1 MVPLL
6 PVQGQQCSASTV
18 STTDPRQ
25 QQPWQSPTCMPTE
38 VQQRATADT
47 AAAAAAGASGSQDV
61 SSTTTSM
68 RRVAS
73 APAFKHAS
81 CYNEVSPTAAVAAAA
96 AAAQQPLSSTTMTTT
111 TTRERRSSAQL
122 RAPQPCSSCSGGRC
136 SCLEVY
142 VVSRSFS
149 EFAGPVMKR
158 LHPDTRQHLVDMGI
172 CHYMTVFKTADG
184 QLVQFDFGPLGGDV
198 QKAHGPL
205 ATFLRRARA
214 AAQKQQLDAVTAATA
229 AAAAAAATAAT
240 PASSMA
246 VQQPAGSSSSS
257 SRGMV
262 HSPSAPSLPMASL
275 DLAAYGGGELYAEEA
290 AFREHASSSN
300 RPKRWVPVTT
310 ERRWGG

>member
-1 MVPLL
+1 
-6 PVQGQQCSASTV
+6 
-18 STTDPRQ
+18 
-25 QQPWQSPTCMPTE
+25 MPTE

-47 AAAAAAGASGSQDV
+47 AAAAAAAAGASGASQDV
-61 SSTTTSM
+61 TTNRM

-96 AAAQQPLSSTTMTTT
+96 AAAQQPLSSATTT
-111 TTRERRSSAQL
+111 TTATRERRSSAQL

-214 AAQKQQLDAVTAATA
+214 AAQKQQLDAATAAT
-229 AAAAAAATAAT
+229 AAAAAATAAT

-246 VQQPAGSSSSS
+246 VQQPAGSSS

-310 ERRWGG
+310 GRRSGG